1 MLPNGSGREM
11 RVAVFAEGEKAKEA
25 EDAGADVVGAADLA
39 TQIEG
44 GFDEFDIAVATP
56 DLMGVVGKLGRI
68 LGPRGKMPN
77 PKTGTVT
84 FDVGKAVR
92 EAKAGKLEYRTDRG
106 ANVHVTIGKKSFDER
121 ALLENYAAVVD
132 EIVRAKPSAAKGRY
146 IRSITLTTTMG
157 PGIKVDPARTREHH
171 RRARGGRCGGLVPRR
186 NARRQRQPA
195 AGVVDP
201 GRRPAEVAP
210 GRVGGDYPLVPSVGP
225 ALWRAR
231 HGTRGGEQM
240 LKTEKERVVTELVER
255 LRASETLIVADYRGL
270 SHKEMDDV
278 RTELLKAGARFSVVK
293 NTLTRRAAEE
303 AGVEALLELLDG
315 PTAIAFV
322 YDGDVAAVA
331 KTLDE
336 TAKQTK
342 RLSLKGGVLGGRSIG
357 ADGMKELA
365 TLPPAE
371 VLRGQVLGAIVA
383 PLTSLA
389 GLVNAPLQGLVGL
402 IDARIEQLGAQ
413 TEAAPAEE
421 APPEEPSRKRRRQP
435 RTPRQRPRPKSRR
448 QRKRRQSRQT
458 TTATE
463 EEA

>member
-1 MLPNGSGREM
+1 
-11 RVAVFAEGEKAKEA
+11 
-25 EDAGADVVGAADLA
+25 
-39 TQIEG
+39 
-44 GFDEFDIAVATP
+44 
-56 DLMGVVGKLGRI
+56 
-68 LGPRGKMPN
+68 
-77 PKTGTVT
+77 
-84 FDVGKAVR
+84 
-92 EAKAGKLEYRTDRG
+92 
-106 ANVHVTIGKKSFDER
+106 
-121 ALLENYAAVVD
+121 
-132 EIVRAKPSAAKGRY
+132 
-146 IRSITLTTTMG
+146 
-157 PGIKVDPARTREHH
+157 
-171 RRARGGRCGGLVPRR
+171 
-186 NARRQRQPA
+186 
-195 AGVVDP
+195 
-201 GRRPAEVAP
+201 
-210 GRVGGDYPLVPSVGP
+210 
-225 ALWRAR
+225 
-231 HGTRGGEQM
+231 M
-240 LKTEKERVVTELVER
+240 LKTEKERVVTALVER

-371 VLRGQVLGAIVA
+371 LLRGQVLGAIVA

-421 APPEEPSRKRRRQP
+421 APPEDEPEE
-435 RTPRQRPRPKSRR
+435 TPAAEDTETEAAAEEPTAEETPAEPADD
-448 QRKRRQSRQT
+448 
-458 TTATE
+458 TATE